1 MRNLEMS
8 YASKNKTGLC
18 ATLIVVAGLMAFAAW
33 QFYQFVTFRTSAGL
47 FDSQGGQWHLWAA
60 IVATGFACFAG
71 FFVLSA
77 FVSHDTD
84 DDLHITSRK

>member
-1 MRNLEMS
+1 MS
-8 YASKNKTGLC
+8 YATKNKTGLWVTI
-18 ATLIVVAGLMAFAAW
+18 AGVAGLMVFAAW

-60 IVATGFACFAG
+60 IVATVFACIGG

-77 FVSHDTD
+77 CVSHDRD
-84 DDLHITSRK
+84 DELHITSRK